1 MTPKCP
7 DCKRDQDDCICASP
21 AGGQG
26 MSKEPTVLVPASTF
40 LRLARLFKEL
50 PQEKVDREDWYVVRT
65 LEQRAYRK
73 LNEKKKEDKP

>member
-1 MTPKCP
+1 
-7 DCKRDQDDCICASP
+7 
-21 AGGQG
+21 

-40 LRLARLFKEL
+40 LRLARLFREL

-73 LNEKKKEDKP
+73 LHEKKKEDKP

>member
-1 MTPKCP
+1 
-7 DCKRDQDDCICASP
+7 
-21 AGGQG
+21 

-40 LRLARLFKEL
+40 LRLARLFRGL
-50 PQEKVDREDWYVVRT
+50 PQEKVDREDWYVVKT

>member
-1 MTPKCP
+1 
-7 DCKRDQDDCICASP
+7 
-21 AGGQG
+21 

-73 LNEKKKEDKP
+73 LHEKKKEDKL